1 MKVKFWGVRGSIAS
15 PGPTT
20 VRYGGNT
27 TCIEITTDAG
37 ETIILDAGTGIRAL
51 GNELMKQGPVSVN
64 LVISHTHWDHI
75 QGLPFFVPFFA
86 PTTKVNVIGTF
97 DPIYQK
103 DLQAILDAQ
112 LEYCYFPV
120 TSLELKA
127 DVSYRS
133 LREGEAVTV
142 GDATIT
148 PVMMNHPV
156 LTYGYRIQCGD
167 KSVFFSGDH
176 EHPHNIYQP
185 GETGYDEFEELIEQ
199 KVQRIVDVAQGV
211 DVFIVDTMYTEE
223 EILAKRGWGHG
234 TFTSGLAMGT
244 QANAKHILFT
254 HHDPM
259 RSDDELDAIHRDILK
274 PQETS
279 DGPKLTIAREGLE
292 IEW

>member
-1 MKVKFWGVRGSIAS
+1 
-15 PGPTT
+15 
-20 VRYGGNT
+20 
-27 TCIEITTDAG
+27 
-37 ETIILDAGTGIRAL
+37 
-51 GNELMKQGPVSVN
+51 MKQGPVSVN

-167 KSVFFSGDH
+167 KSVFSV
-176 EHPHNIYQP
+176 
-185 GETGYDEFEELIEQ
+185 ETTNTL
-199 KVQRIVDVAQGV
+199 
-211 DVFIVDTMYTEE
+211 T
-223 EILAKRGWGHG
+223 
-234 TFTSGLAMGT
+234 TSINRVKLDMM
-244 QANAKHILFT
+244 NL
-254 HHDPM
+254 
-259 RSDDELDAIHRDILK
+259 RSLSNK
-274 PQETS
+274 KS
-279 DGPKLTIAREGLE
+279 NGS
-292 IEW
+292 